1 MTQSIADEMRQQF
14 VSKFT
19 SDVGVYLDSSD
30 ALEDKLSKMQWLH
43 SIIDIMKG
51 QSLFSDITL
60 NLATAE
66 DLKDDQKC
74 KMANVPVTTPID
86 PDPDVHSQEIDKKS
100 QDNEKEDEPMTTQVI
115 EK

>member
-1 MTQSIADEMRQQF
+1 MKIKELKYIKRKNPPQPGTSEPNIMTQSIADEMRQEF

-19 SDVGVYLDSSD
+19 SDVSLYLDSSD
-30 ALEDKLSKMQWLH
+30 ALEDKLSKIQWLH

-74 KMANVPVTTPID
+74 KMANVPVNYT
-86 PDPDVHSQEIDKKS
+86 H
-100 QDNEKEDEPMTTQVI
+100 
-115 EK
+115 